1 MSVYASTNRT
11 EIDVVDLAGSSC
23 KDGYSCRVLRE
34 PREFDTGGLT
44 CVLQYVLTDSLEN
57 DAVHDGVDVRAGSMD
72 PPKV

>member
-1 MSVYASTNRT
+1 
-11 EIDVVDLAGSSC
+11 
-23 KDGYSCRVLRE
+23 VLRE